1 MAIKPGDRNTKTL
14 PPRREGTVVRGEGTF
29 ICSRT
34 GSPNYLRNV
43 CKHCEVQMKKES
55 KEEGSRRRRGWGNM
69 EVDGGNRHRRYKRSR
84 VTFYYDLNE
93 FDSIFSGAF
102 QNLLAFLALFPISM
116 SFALGHTHIQAHTK
130 CLCVCEI

>member
-1 MAIKPGDRNTKTL
+1 
-14 PPRREGTVVRGEGTF
+14 
-29 ICSRT
+29 
-34 GSPNYLRNV
+34 
-43 CKHCEVQMKKES
+43 MKKEG
-55 KEEGSRRRRGWGNM
+55 KEKASRRRRGGGGNM

-116 SFALGHTHIQAHTK
+116 SFALGHTHI
-130 CLCVCEI
+130 